1 MGRKGIGNRILAL
14 FLAVLMFATVWGADC
29 QSWEVNA
36 AQKDSTKSGNLEVHF
51 LDVGQ
56 GDATLILLDGH
67 AMLID
72 AGNNSKGTAVQNYL
86 KKQGVTKLDYVI
98 GTHPDADH
106 IGGLDVVIYKFDCG
120 KVLLPDFSKDTKTY
134 EEVIDTLKAKNYQE
148 VHPKVGDRY
157 ELGKASFTV
166 VAPGSEKYDS
176 ANDYSIA
183 VRLEHG
189 KNHFM
194 FVGDAEEESEQE
206 MLESGQKLSA
216 DVYKVSH
223 HGSRTGT
230 SEEFLKAVDP
240 AYAVISCG
248 EDNSYGHPHAEVMNL
263 LRKEGVKVFRTDEQG
278 TVVAVSDGKK
288 ITWNMSPDESWK
300 AGEPKGTH
308 SDAEPAVQAR
318 SRKTR
323 ETSKKE
329 TSYILN
335 TNTKKIHLS
344 SCSSVKKMAEKN
356 RKKTSK
362 TLTQL
367 EKEGYTPCQNCLGE

>member
-1 MGRKGIGNRILAL
+1 M
-14 FLAVLMFATVWGADC
+14 
-29 QSWEVNA
+29 EVRA
-36 AQKDSTKSGNLEVHF
+36 AEKNKDSLEVHF

-56 GDATLILLDGH
+56 GDATLILSDGH

-72 AGNNSKGTAVQNYL
+72 AGNNSKGTAVQSYL
-86 KKQGVTKLDYVI
+86 QNKGVKKLDYVI

-120 KVLLPDFSKDTKTY
+120 KVFLPDFSKDTKTY
-134 EEVIDTLKAKNYQE
+134 DEVVDTLKEKNYKAI
-148 VHPKVGDRY
+148 HPKAGERYQLGD
-157 ELGKASFTV
+157 ASFTIT
-166 VAPGSEKYDS
+166 APNGSKYDS

-189 KNHFM
+189 KNHFL

-206 MLESGQKLSA
+206 MLHSGQKLDA

-230 SEEFLKAVDP
+230 SEEFLDAVSP
-240 AYAVISCG
+240 KYAVISCG

-263 LRKEGVKVFRTDEQG
+263 LRREGVKVFRTDEQG
-278 TVVAVSDGKK
+278 TIVAVSDGKK

-300 AGEPKGTH
+300 AGEPKGAH
-308 SDAEPAVQAR
+308 SDAEPAV
-318 SRKTR
+318 TV
-323 ETSKKE
+323 KKKSQKDAKNS

-335 TNTKKIHLS
+335 TNTKKIHLP
-344 SCSSVKKMAEKN
+344 SCNSVRRMSDKN
-356 RKKTSK
+356 KEKTSQSIEELK
-362 TLTQL
+362 
-367 EKEGYTPCQNCLGE
+367 KEGYTPCQNCLGK